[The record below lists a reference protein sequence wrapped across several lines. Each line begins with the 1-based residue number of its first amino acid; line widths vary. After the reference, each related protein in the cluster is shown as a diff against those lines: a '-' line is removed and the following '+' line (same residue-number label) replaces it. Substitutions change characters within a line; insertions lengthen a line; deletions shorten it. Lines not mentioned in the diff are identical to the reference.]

1 MTMFE
6 MSNVS
11 RYPGVVLI
19 FILDSINKSV
29 CAKNL
34 CLKYKRWVQD
44 L

>member
-1 MTMFE
+1 MYE
-6 MSNVS
+6 MCNVS
-11 RYPGVVLI
+11 RYPAVVLI
-19 FILDSINKSV
+19 FILDWINKTV